1 MEETKPTPPSAPQ
14 AAAPVKAPAPSTEKG
29 KFCACER
36 CDKDADVA
44 SIPRLLVKDSR
55 VEKDEKGADKAV
67 PFERPAVYGVCAD
80 HGAGHEK
87 LGFKRSIEHWAAIRG
102 HHPQVTREAPP
113 KEKPLKVMPAIH
125 NPKFRH
131 YQEARF
137 LVWGGVIGKEMTLE
151 EYDAGVKAATEHVYR

>member
-1 MEETKPTPPSAPQ
+1 MEETKSTPPAPAAAKPTP
-14 AAAPVKAPAPSTEKG
+14 PSTEKG

-36 CDKDADVA
+36 CPADSGVA
-44 SIPRLLVKDSR
+44 SLPLLLVKDSR
-55 VEKDEKGADKAV
+55 TVKGDDGKDKSVAFSRASV
-67 PFERPAVYGVCAD
+67 SGVCAE
-80 HGAGHEK
+80 HGAGEEK
-87 LGFKRSIEHWAAIRG
+87 FGFKRAIEHWAAIRG

-113 KEKPLKVMPAIH
+113 AEKPHKVMPAIH

-137 LVWGGVIGKEMTLE
+137 LVWGGVIGKEVTLE